1 MIQKIPE
8 SKPRTTRRSKS
19 RPAPNRIAKGDAVS
33 ANHQKLT
40 ERDAQIKELGYDF
53 AAGIK
58 FVLDQALPLDG
69 SALEIGT
76 GKGRFMVALAPCVKT
91 ITTVDISAEEQHYAR
106 LNACY
111 AGVKTKIKY
120 VLQDAA
126 RLSWPGQTFDAVV
139 TMNAM
144 HHIPHFNQV
153 LEEMLR
159 VVKPGGKIVLADFS
173 PRGFQIMARFH
184 RAEGG
189 THERHI
195 HNFRDI
201 QNLLRERGWVTRL
214 RKGCLQEVL
223 VAWRTGAASNPN
235 HSREKNRNFSSKPST
250 HKKS

>member
-1 MIQKIPE
+1 MKLQLSKAQSSPE
-8 SKPRTTRRSKS
+8 
-19 RPAPNRIAKGDAVS
+19 AL
-33 ANHQKLT
+33 ANHQRVV

-53 AAGIK
+53 AVGIK
-58 FVLDQALPLDG
+58 FVLDQALPLCG

-106 LNACY
+106 LNARY
-111 AGVKTKIKY
+111 AGVETKIKY

-126 RLSWPGQTFDAVV
+126 RLPCPDLTFDAVL
-139 TMNAM
+139 TMNAI

-184 RAEGG
+184 RSEGG
-189 THERHI
+189 THEHHLHDF
-195 HNFRDI
+195 HNIQKYLRD
-201 QNLLRERGWVTRL
+201 RGWTTRL

-223 VAWRTGAASNPN
+223 IAWRNGAVLNPDRHRN
-235 HSREKNRNFSSKPST
+235 KNRSISSKPST
-250 HKKS
+250 HKIN